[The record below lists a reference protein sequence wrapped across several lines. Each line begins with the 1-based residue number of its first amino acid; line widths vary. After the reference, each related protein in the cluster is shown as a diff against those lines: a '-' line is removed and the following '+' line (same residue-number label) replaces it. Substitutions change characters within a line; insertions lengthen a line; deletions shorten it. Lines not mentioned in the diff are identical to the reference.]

1 MSDFFRFPH
10 TPHIAWLGD
19 GQPRDD
25 KVLPA
30 DEARAFL
37 GHEVLVEEK
46 VDGANVGFSLDE
58 QVTLR
63 VQNRGSFLS
72 KDHCHPQFKTLW
84 RWLQTR
90 EQALADALYPDLM
103 LFGEWCFA
111 VHSVRYNRLPDWF
124 LAFDVYDRSQGQF
137 LSTARRDDIIAQLG
151 LAKVPV
157 LGQRKFKLAELSHML
172 KQSQLGDAPAEGLY
186 VRRDEGEWL
195 AARAKLVR
203 PEFVQAIEE
212 HWSRRSIEVNELAAA
227 RSARSWH

>member
-1 MSDFFRFPH
+1 MTDFFRFPH
-10 TPHIAWLGD
+10 TPHIAWLGS

-25 KVLPA
+25 KVLLPQ
-30 DEARAFL
+30 DAREL
-37 GHEVLVEEK
+37 LSQEVTVEEK
-46 VDGANVGFSLDE
+46 VDGANLGFSLDE
-58 QVTLR
+58 HLTLR
-63 VQNRGSFLS
+63 VQNRGSYLS

-90 EQALADALYPDLM
+90 EQALADALFPDLM
-103 LFGEWCFA
+103 LFGEWCYA

-137 LSTARRDDIIAQLG
+137 LSTARRDDIIDRLG

-157 LGQRKFKLAELSHML
+157 LAQRTFKLSELTHL
-172 KQSQLGDAPAEGLY
+172 LEQSQLGDAPAEGLY
-186 VRRDEGEWL
+186 VRRDEGDWL

-212 HWSRRSIEVNELAAA
+212 HWSRRSIEVNELATA
-227 RSARSWH
+227 RSVHSWP